1 MKAKRV
7 KGPASRLSVK
17 ADTKLKGASKELLKV
32 PKAIRS
38 REEQIARD
46 MKRKVPAI
54 LTNEQMYADTFNVI
68 HARICLNDG
77 PKDGND
83 SETREKLFEI
93 IGIRGWESTLRIL
106 ASCARLF
113 AEVPTPVPPLTKFS
127 NAKMHGAAQALD
139 SWAMELR
146 HVDREAAK
154 GHKI

>member
-17 ADTKLKGASKELLKV
+17 ADTKLKGAGKALLKA

-38 REEQIARD
+38 REEQIALDRRAP
-46 MKRKVPAI
+46 KP
-54 LTNEQMYADTFNVI
+54 LSNEQMYVDTFNVV
-68 HARICLNDG
+68 HTRISLNDG
-77 PKDGND
+77 LSGGND
-83 SETREKLFEI
+83 TETREKLFEI

-113 AEVPTPVPPLTKFS
+113 AEVPSPLPPLTKFS

-139 SWAMELR
+139 AWAMELR
-146 HVDREAAK
+146 HVDREASK
-154 GHKI
+154 GSKI